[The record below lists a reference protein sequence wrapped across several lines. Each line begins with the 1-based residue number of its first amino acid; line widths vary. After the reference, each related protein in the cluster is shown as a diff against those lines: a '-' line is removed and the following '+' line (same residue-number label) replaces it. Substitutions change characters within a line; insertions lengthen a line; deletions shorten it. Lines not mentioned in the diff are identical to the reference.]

1 MKFVSIRKK
10 LISRVSLIFIISF
23 AVVLSLIAYMNTT
36 QSAKTLNKSEES
48 IRATLIDKGRLL
60 VKNNSQ
66 ALKGMVD
73 DNAFSAVQDL
83 VSSTVRDDID
93 MVYGVFMDVDLQ
105 PWVHA
110 RPGNEEGTVSGG
122 ESLEDETSKWAASIT
137 ELSNKIVS
145 VDGVE
150 VYEFAAPIE
159 VDEEILGFLRYGF
172 STQRM
177 QKLLAEESELSQE
190 TLIQTMAILVA
201 VGFFAIF
208 VGFTATRQVAKR
220 ITEPLSE
227 LTGAAETIAE
237 GDYSSEVVVVSNDE
251 IGVLANN
258 FETMRSTINKKM
270 SDLATLN
277 SIGEVLAVL
286 LDQNK
291 ALEEVLKTMHS
302 HCGVNQGSVFLMN
315 ADNELEVKGFYP
327 PKKMSNEFKPVKFTM
342 GEGVLGRAAEN
353 KEIVFVADTSK
364 DPNFVDAKGDTP
376 PMALLCIPLLDKDML
391 IGVMNFNGKVGD
403 VTFEESD
410 FEFASSV
417 ARLLVITIKNIRMR
431 EVIEEQNRTLEQKVA
446 SRTEALQE
454 KTNDI
459 LSMMQNMHQGLFTI
473 MEGGIIHH
481 EYAAYLEAILETD
494 KIANRNFMDL
504 LFSDTNLGSD
514 RCNQVATAVEALL
527 GSDEMMFDFNSHL
540 LATEIVI
547 SLPDDSTKILE
558 LDWDPII
565 LNDEIDKIMVTVRDV
580 TALKELQAEAEEQKR
595 ELEIIG
601 HILSIEPAKFNEFIS
616 SACNF
621 ITECRTL
628 IKDTADKN
636 ADVIATLF
644 RNMHTVKGNA
654 RTFGFNYITNSVHN
668 VENTYDELRKIEDK
682 QWEPDDL
689 LHELKLAEIDVQRY
703 QNVAVEKLGRDAE
716 ADSQADG
723 MAAVDKE
730 RVAQLMANIEGL
742 EMGDLPQAAKNCF
755 KDTYQTLVSFD
766 AKPIE
771 EAIQPVLESAE
782 SLSSELNKPTP
793 AMEMNSGG
801 IYIKKSAHGMLN
813 NIFMHVF
820 RNAID
825 HGIETPDVRAEKGKA
840 EQGSIYLDTVKG
852 DGFIEFVIKDDGK
865 GLAIGHLYEKAVK
878 EGVYAEGE
886 RPAATEIAN
895 LIFGSGFSTAEK
907 VTEVSG
913 RGVGMD
919 AVKQFL
925 EQEGG
930 SIKVDLDEGD
940 ELADFRTFATK
951 ITLPERFYVV
961 SPEFG
966 VTV

>member
-1 MKFVSIRKK
+1 M
-10 LISRVSLIFIISF
+10 
-23 AVVLSLIAYMNTT
+23 LSLVAYINTN
-36 QSAKTLNKSEES
+36 QSDKTLSKSEES
-48 IRATLIDKGRLL
+48 IRSTLQDKGKLL
-60 VKNNSQ
+60 VKNNSK

-83 VSSTVRDDID
+83 VSNTVKDDID
-93 MVYGVFMDVDLQ
+93 MVYGIFMDVDMM

-110 RPGNEEGTVSGG
+110 SPDNEEGSVNPG
-122 ESLEDETSKWAASIT
+122 ETLEDETSQWASSIT
-137 ELSNKIVS
+137 EQSIKIVS
-145 VDGVE
+145 LNGVE
-150 VYEFAAPIE
+150 VYEFAVPIE
-159 VDEEILGFLRYGF
+159 VEEEILGFLRYGF
-172 STQRM
+172 STERM
-177 QKLLAEESELSQE
+177 EKSLAEEATLSKE
-190 TLIQTMAILVA
+190 TLIQTMSILILVG
-201 VGFFAIF
+201 VFAIA

-227 LTGAAETIAE
+227 LTSAAETIAE

-251 IGVLANN
+251 IGILANN

-291 ALEEVLKTMHS
+291 ALEEVLKTMHT
-302 HCGVNQGSVFLMN
+302 HCGVSQGSVFLMN
-315 ADNELEVKGFYP
+315 EDNELVVKGFYP
-327 PKKMSNEFKPVKFTM
+327 PKKLSYEHKSVKFNM
-342 GEGVLGRAAEN
+342 GEGVLGKAAQN

-364 DPNFVDAKGDTP
+364 EPDFVDAKGDTP

-391 IGVMNFNGKVGD
+391 IGVMNFNGRVSD

-431 EVIEEQNRTLEQKVA
+431 EVIEEQNRTLEQKVEE
-446 SRTEALQE
+446 RTEALQE

-459 LSMMQNMHQGLFTI
+459 LNMMQNMHQGLFTI

-494 KIANRNFMDL
+494 QIANRNFMDL
-504 LFSDTNLGSD
+504 LFNSCNLGTD
-514 RCNQVATAVEALL
+514 RLDQVRTAVEALL

-540 LATEIVI
+540 LATEIVV
-547 SLPDDSTKILE
+547 SLEGDRTKILE

-565 LNDEIDKIMVTVRDV
+565 LDGEIDKIMVTVRDV

-601 HILSIEPAKFNEFIS
+601 HILSIDNAKFSEFINS
-616 SACNF
+616 SF
-621 ITECRTL
+621 GYISECRDL
-628 IKDTADKN
+628 IKSTNDKDL
-636 ADVIATLF
+636 DVVATLF

-682 QWEPDDL
+682 VWEQDEL
-689 LHELKLAEIDVQRY
+689 LQELKLAEVDVQRY
-703 QNVAVEKLGRDAE
+703 QNVARDKLGRGVDDETIE
-716 ADSQADG
+716 AGATIDQA
-723 MAAVDKE
+723 K
-730 RVAQLMANIEGL
+730 VAQLMSDIEKL
-742 EMGDLPQAAKNCF
+742 DLLSLPNDAKDCF
-755 KDTYQTLVSFD
+755 KDTYQTLLSFD

-771 EAIQPVLESAE
+771 EAILPVIESAE

-793 AMEMNSGG
+793 NMALNSGG
-801 IYIKKSAHGMLN
+801 IYIKSSAHGMLN
-813 NIFMHVF
+813 DIFMHVF

-825 HGIETPDVRAEKGKA
+825 HGIETPEVRADKGKNEKGT
-840 EQGSIYLDTVKG
+840 IYLDTVKG

-865 GLAIGHLYEKAVK
+865 GLAISRLYEKAVSD
-878 EGVYAEGE
+878 GVFAGGE
-886 RPAATEIAN
+886 RPPASEIAN
-895 LIFGSGFSTAEK
+895 LIFGSGFSTADQI
-907 VTEVSG
+907 TEVSG

-919 AVKQFL
+919 AVKNFL
-925 EQEGG
+925 EKEGG
-930 SIKVDLDEGD
+930 SIQVALDEGD

-951 ITLPERFYVV
+951 IKLPERFYVV
-961 SPEFG
+961 APEFD
-966 VTV
+966 TA

>member
-1 MKFVSIRKK
+1 MS
-10 LISRVSLIFIISF
+10 
-23 AVVLSLIAYMNTT
+23 T
-36 QSAKTLNKSEES
+36 SAETLRKSEQS
-48 IRATLIDKGRLL
+48 IRATLIDKGQLL

-66 ALKGMVD
+66 ALMGMVD

-93 MVYGVFMDVDLQ
+93 MVYGIYMDVEKQ

-110 RPGNEEGTVSGG
+110 RPDNESGAVSGS
-122 ESLEDETSKWAASIT
+122 ETLEDETSLWAAGIT
-137 ELSNKIVS
+137 ELTNKIVTL
-145 VDGVE
+145 DGVE
-150 VYEFAAPIE
+150 VYEFASPIIVEEE
-159 VDEEILGFLRYGF
+159 VLGFLRYGF

-177 QKLLAEESELSQE
+177 QKSLAEESEASQA
-190 TLIQTMAILVA
+190 TLIQTILILVG
-201 VGFFAIF
+201 VGFVAIF
-208 VGFTATRQVAKR
+208 GGFNATRQIAGR
-220 ITEPLSE
+220 ITEPLND
-227 LTGAAETIAE
+227 LTSAAETIAE
-237 GDYSSEVVVVSNDE
+237 GDYSSEVVVESNDE
-251 IGVLANN
+251 IGTLANN

-302 HCGVNQGSVFLMN
+302 HCGVSQGSVFLMN
-315 ADNELEVKGFYP
+315 ERNDLVVKGFYP
-327 PKKMSNEFKPVKFTM
+327 PKKMKPDAQPVKFTM
-342 GEGVLGRAAEN
+342 GEGVLGRAAQN
-353 KEIVFVADTSK
+353 KEIVFVSDTSK
-364 DPNFVDAKGDTP
+364 DPHFVDAKGDTP
-376 PMALLCIPLLDKDML
+376 PMALLCIPLMDKDML

-431 EVIEEQNRTLEQKVA
+431 EVIEEQNRTLEHKVEE
-446 SRTEALQE
+446 RTQALQE

-494 KIANRNFMDL
+494 RIANRNFMDL
-504 LFSDTNLGSD
+504 LFRNTNLGSD
-514 RCNQVATAVEALL
+514 RCDQVATAVEALL

-540 LATEIVI
+540 LANEIVI
-547 SLPDDSTKILE
+547 SLDDDRTKILE

-565 LNDEIDKIMVTVRDV
+565 MNGDIDKIMVTVRDV
-580 TALKELQAEAEEQKR
+580 TALKELQAAAEEQAR

-601 HILSIEPAKFNEFIS
+601 HILSIDSAKFNEFIT
-616 SACNF
+616 SANDF
-621 ITECRTL
+621 IDECHTL
-628 IKDTADKN
+628 IKANENKD

-682 QWEPDDL
+682 EWNQSEL
-689 LHELKLAEIDVQRY
+689 LYELKLAEVDVQRY
-703 QNVAVEKLGRDAE
+703 QNVAKEKLGRE
-716 ADSQADG
+716 DSQQSDDG
-723 MAAVDKE
+723 MANVDRE
-730 RVAQLMANIEGL
+730 RVNALIASIESL
-742 EMGDLPQAAKNCF
+742 ELSDLPDSVKSCF
-755 KDTYQTLVSFD
+755 KETYQTLVSFD

-771 EAIQPVLESAE
+771 EAIQPVLESAA
-782 SLSSELNKPTP
+782 SLSDELNKPTP
-793 AMEMNSGG
+793 EMEMNSGG
-801 IYIKKSAHGMLN
+801 IYIKKSAHSMLN

-840 EQGSIYLDTVKG
+840 EKGTICLDTIKG
-852 DGFIEFVIKDDGK
+852 DGFVEFVIKDDGK
-865 GLAIGHLYEKAVK
+865 GLAISRLYQKAVE
-878 EGVYAEGE
+878 EGVYQEGE
-886 RPAATEIAN
+886 RPPASDIAN
-895 LIFGSGFSTAEK
+895 LIFGSGFSTAEQI
-907 VTEVSG
+907 TEVSG

-925 EQEGG
+925 EKEGG
-930 SIKVDLDEGD
+930 SINVALDDGE
-940 ELADFRTFATK
+940 ETADFRTFATK
-951 ITLPERFYVV
+951 ITLPEQFYVV
-961 SPEFG
+961 TPEFG
-966 VTV
+966 VNA

>member
-10 LISRVSLIFIISF
+10 LISRVSLIFIVSF
-23 AVVLSLIAYMNTT
+23 AVVLSLIAYMNTS
-36 QSAKTLNKSEES
+36 QSTKTLNKSEES

-83 VSSTVRDDID
+83 VSSTVRDDTD
-93 MVYGVFMDVDLQ
+93 MIYGIFMDVDLQ

-110 RPGNEEGTVSGG
+110 RPGNEEGAVSGG
-122 ESLEDETSKWAASIT
+122 ETLDDETTVWAASIT
-137 ELSNKIVS
+137 ELSNKILT
-145 VDGVE
+145 VDGIE

-159 VDEEILGFLRYGF
+159 VDEEVLGFLRYGF

-177 QKLLAEESELSQE
+177 QKLLAEETEISQQ

-208 VGFTATRQVAKR
+208 VGYTATRQIATR
-220 ITEPLSE
+220 ITEPLNE
-227 LTGAAETIAE
+227 LTSAAETISE

-258 FETMRSTINKKM
+258 FESMRSTINKKM
-270 SDLATLN
+270 GDLATLN

-291 ALEEVLKTMHS
+291 ALEEVLKTMHR

-315 ADNELEVKGFYP
+315 ESNELEVKGFYP
-327 PKKMSNEFKPVKFTM
+327 PKKMRLESKPVRFTM
-342 GEGVLGRAAEN
+342 GEGVLGRAAQN
-353 KEIVFVADTSK
+353 KEIVFVSDTSK

-391 IGVMNFNGKVGD
+391 IGVMNFNGQVGN

-410 FEFASSV
+410 FEFASAV

-431 EVIEEQNRTLEQKVA
+431 EVIEEQNRTLEHKVA

-481 EYAAYLEAILETD
+481 EYAAYLEAILDTD
-494 KIANRNFMDL
+494 RIANRNFMDL

-527 GSDEMMFDFNSHL
+527 GSDEMMFEFNSHL
-540 LATEIVI
+540 LATEIII
-547 SLPDDSTKILE
+547 SLPNDTTKILE

-565 LNDEIDKIMVTVRDV
+565 LNEEIDKIMVTVRDV

-601 HILSIEPAKFNEFIS
+601 HILSIEAAKFNEFIS
-616 SACNF
+616 SAFSF
-621 ITECRTL
+621 IDECRDL
-628 IKDTADKN
+628 IKHTVEKD
-636 ADVIATLF
+636 ADVIASLF
-644 RNMHTVKGNA
+644 RNMHTIKGNA

-682 QWEPDDL
+682 QWDQDAL
-689 LHELKLAEIDVQRY
+689 LQELRLAEVDVQRY
-703 QNVAVEKLGRDAE
+703 QNVAVDKLGRDAQAE
-716 ADSQADG
+716 QDSDG
-723 MAAVDKE
+723 MTAVDKD
-730 RVAQLMANIEGL
+730 RVAELMASIEKL
-742 EMGDLPQAAKNCF
+742 ELNGLPQEAKNCF
-755 KDTYQTLVSFD
+755 RDTYATLISFD
-766 AKPIE
+766 AKPIA
-771 EAIQPVLESAE
+771 EAIQPVLDSAE
-782 SLSSELNKPTP
+782 SLSDELNKPTP
-793 AMEMNSGG
+793 DMEMNSGG
-801 IYIKKSAHGMLN
+801 VYIKTSAHGMLN

-825 HGIETPDVRAEKGKA
+825 HGIETPDVRLEKGKT
-840 EQGSIYLDTVKG
+840 EQGTICLDTVKG
-852 DGFIEFVIKDDGK
+852 DGFIELVIKDDGK
-865 GLAIGHLYEKAVK
+865 GLAISRLYEKAVK
-878 EGVYAEGE
+878 EGLYAEGE
-886 RPAATEIAN
+886 RPAASEIAN
-895 LIFGSGFSTAEK
+895 LIFGSGFSTADK

-913 RGVGMD
+913 R
-919 AVKQFL
+919 KLNWQ
-925 EQEGG
+925 
-930 SIKVDLDEGD
+930 S
-940 ELADFRTFATK
+940 
-951 ITLPERFYVV
+951 
-961 SPEFG
+961 
-966 VTV
+966 